1 MCVALMGLQT
11 NGKSGVHLEQAS
23 MAGPGLVAGLGKIS
37 VGSVGG
43 CIDELVGHPPLEVEF
58 MLATVF
64 TSRWRRVAIYQQMS
78 SRKENLF
85 NRLPRCALEAVGPR
99 KTFQIVP
106 LTICQRPFGPLKTPQ
121 MG

>member
-64 TSRWRRVAIYQQMS
+64 TSRWRWVAIHPQIS
-78 SRKENLF
+78 SWSETFSIVCDDAHWKRLGLGKHFKSSLRKKKWAKNH
-85 NRLPRCALEAVGPR
+85 
-99 KTFQIVP
+99 Q
-106 LTICQRPFGPLKTPQ
+106 PFP
-121 MG
+121 